1 MARRLTLVL
10 LIAALAGLGL
20 GAVAWWRSHNVG
32 PVQRGARLAAER
44 GCLSCHG
51 PAGRLADPD
60 GTRGI
65 GSVPSFEHD
74 DVTGYAKSEAEIREW
89 ILDGKPRRLREAPA
103 DEPEPLLA
111 MPAWRGRLSAAE
123 VDPLVA
129 YVKAVSDFDPAPEA
143 VAAGRDAAARL
154 GCFACH
160 GPQGR
165 FDTPNPGSLKGYI
178 PSWSGADF
186 PELAK
191 DEVLQRLGTD
201 KASLERDFEAV
212 KVTYRPGAP
221 AYQEAES
228 RLEKIKQR
236 IRDQVAVH
244 LGRIRNEYDLAVS
257 NSSNLRADIQRAE
270 QQALLAGKVTSKYD
284 VAQTDAATTKATYD
298 VIAKTLSEVSVNSQL
313 VANNITVLDRAIPPI
328 HPVAPNKRLNLVL
341 GLLIGSFLGVATAFF
356 LDYLDNTFH
365 RPEDIERHLQLNTL
379 AIIPRFDRE
388 QVGTAVLKEAYQT
401 LRTAL
406 IFLSKNRE
414 RKVVLLTS
422 TAPQEGKSSTT
433 SQLGRALAS
442 AGDRVIRRASRFS
455 RRKPQ

>member
-191 DEVLQRLGTD
+191 DDREIR
-201 KASLERDFEAV
+201 EW
-212 KVTYRPGAP
+212 
-221 AYQEAES
+221 
-228 RLEKIKQR
+228 
-236 IRDQVAVH
+236 IRD
-244 LGRIRNEYDLAVS
+244 GSPKR
-257 NSSNLRADIQRAE
+257 LRD
-270 QQALLAGKVTSKYD
+270 
-284 VAQTDAATTKATYD
+284 
-298 VIAKTLSEVSVNSQL
+298 
-313 VANNITVLDRAIPPI
+313 
-328 HPVAPNKRLNLVL
+328 HPVA
-341 GLLIGSFLGVATAFF
+341 AFF
-356 LDYLDNTFH
+356 MRRQAIRMPSFGE
-365 RPEDIERHLQLNTL
+365 RVSEDEVRKITAYIVWLRSG
-379 AIIPRFDRE
+379 AFPPR
-388 QVGTAVLKEAYQT
+388 
-401 LRTAL
+401 
-406 IFLSKNRE
+406 
-414 RKVVLLTS
+414 
-422 TAPQEGKSSTT
+422 
-433 SQLGRALAS
+433 
-442 AGDRVIRRASRFS
+442 
-455 RRKPQ
+455 